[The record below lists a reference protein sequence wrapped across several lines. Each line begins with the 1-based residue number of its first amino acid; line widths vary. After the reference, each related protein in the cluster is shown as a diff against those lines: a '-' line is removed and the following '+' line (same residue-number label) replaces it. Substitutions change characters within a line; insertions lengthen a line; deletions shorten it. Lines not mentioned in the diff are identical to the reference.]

1 MREPW
6 NVRHEN
12 ALEGCSTGRRTAA
25 SSAVVLK
32 FHVLSAT
39 LIVTPGGT
47 TWSMRSSTSLD
58 RSIPAASSFAARQPA
73 TGQWAVGHYA
83 HSVAQAGRQH
93 VVLDGAGQER
103 VGGGH
108 PNNELINYS
117 ALCAISSP
125 TGSTPSP
132 GRFGSPRA
140 VPLTLWPD
148 QCSNA
153 PSRPG
158 GSLPAMKTI
167 GLMARTVRKKPP
179 AAESA
184 GALAALALIC
194 AGCGNPVPAGNSHNG
209 KTGTLK
215 VAVIEAGGPAL
226 PGGGT
231 PKQRVANAE
240 VKVTGARTSLS
251 SRTGKAGVATFR
263 LPSGSYL
270 ISSSTCGS
278 TGKQKVT
285 VTAAG
290 STSLTWWCPV
300 P

>member
-1 MREPW
+1 
-6 NVRHEN
+6 
-12 ALEGCSTGRRTAA
+12 
-25 SSAVVLK
+25 
-32 FHVLSAT
+32 
-39 LIVTPGGT
+39 
-47 TWSMRSSTSLD
+47 
-58 RSIPAASSFAARQPA
+58 
-73 TGQWAVGHYA
+73 
-83 HSVAQAGRQH
+83 
-93 VVLDGAGQER
+93 
-103 VGGGH
+103 
-108 PNNELINYS
+108 
-117 ALCAISSP
+117 
-125 TGSTPSP
+125 
-132 GRFGSPRA
+132 
-140 VPLTLWPD
+140 
-148 QCSNA
+148 
-153 PSRPG
+153 
-158 GSLPAMKTI
+158 MKTI